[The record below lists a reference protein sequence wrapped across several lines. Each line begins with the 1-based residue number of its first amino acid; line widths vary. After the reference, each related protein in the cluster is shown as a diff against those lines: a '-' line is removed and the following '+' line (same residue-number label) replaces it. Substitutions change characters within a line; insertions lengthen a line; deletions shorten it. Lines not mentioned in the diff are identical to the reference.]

1 MKENTLLSYAK
12 GITNLPSEFLS
23 PDGSLSECVNLE
35 VKNEQ
40 LVPMEMPTSLPVKLA
55 SDELLLMVHKT
66 KSGIKNYVT
75 RKSGRMYFRKAEDGN
90 LFGLS
95 VETGEITSIQ
105 YLGNTIIAYDSNSP
119 HYILYKDGEY
129 KYLGTKIPEI
139 GLSFN
144 LVGKMVMT
152 AEEDIVEVN
161 VPSKSNR
168 HDPDLDDEDNQTSL
182 TNQVIPIVNKFIA
195 EESEGQGKFLFPFL
209 VRYAYQLYDGTYIMQ
224 SSPALMLPSTT
235 MAPICGYRAYQDPRP
250 PFKTFAAGVTSY
262 LSYRMDGNGS
272 NIKDWSDIVSNI
284 SVFVTPPIRTYDQNG
299 SIKSFSYTTKNTP
312 SSTSKFYGNLEGLG
326 YNRYSIHGNFNL
338 ADSYYSSY
346 CFWDLPQRDI
356 AEVYKDISNASNF
369 YKYTAI
375 SLSDASSGS
384 WVTLY
389 PEQIGVNPVSGIET
403 QERLP
408 DDYMTHDILLPKSS
422 FVYNGRLNISN
433 IERHLFEG
441 YSALALTQAGID
453 GESDGHYIVYT
464 FIKTS
469 EGTTV
474 VKAPYGNQT
483 FEMYGHYL
491 FYPDTDAY
499 RMVIH
504 DTINGRYAD
513 VLLSTHSGLN
523 GAVYFNGFNDLPF
536 KVGTPEVAATDT
548 AKDYMPNK
556 LFTSE
561 VNNPFR
567 FPLEGI
573 YTIGTEEIIGMSA
586 VTRPI
591 SQGQFGEYPLMA
603 FCTDGN
609 YALRVDSEGYYAAI
623 SPIQEDVVLGPDKIT
638 PLENS
643 VVIITK
649 KGIMLTSGNEMTLL
663 TERMNG
669 KAFDNGTLP
678 DVKIGEYTSLVEK
691 ALDVSGFKPFVEGA
705 RMAFDYASNRLLI
718 YNVDKPYSYL
728 YNFDND
734 TMTKFVPDSKIV
746 TAVIDYP
753 DYIVQDATGQLYS
766 LYNKEDVN
774 TLATRMRGLAITKS
788 LKLGHALSLKSIV
801 QVKNM
806 GTRTSNDSFVKYMLF
821 GSNDDITY
829 VRVGSLKGKPYKYYR
844 LALYTYLLPKESF
857 SGTAVVLEER
867 RNHKLR

>member
-1 MKENTLLSYAK
+1 MKESVVLSYGR
-12 GITNLPSEFLS
+12 GITHLPSEALS
-23 PDGSLSECVNLE
+23 PDGSLAECVNLE
-35 VKNEQ
+35 VKNEE
-40 LVPMEMPTSLPVKLA
+40 LVPMEMPTPLPVKLD

-75 RKSGRMYFRKAEDGN
+75 RKSGRMYFRKSEDGT

-95 VETGEITSIQ
+95 VETGDIVSIQ

-129 KYLGTKIPEI
+129 KYLGTKIPEV

-144 LVGKMVMT
+144 LVGEMVMT

-168 HDPDLDDEDNQTSL
+168 LDPDLDDEDNQTSL

-195 EESEGQGKFLFPFL
+195 EESEEQGKFIFPFL

-224 SSPALMLPSTT
+224 SSPVLMLPSTT
-235 MAPICGYRAYQDPRP
+235 MAPICGYRAYQDHRP
-250 PFKTFAAGVTSY
+250 PFKTFVAGITSY
-262 LSYRMDGNGS
+262 LNYYVDGNGKG
-272 NIKDWSDIVSNI
+272 IEDWSDIVSNI
-284 SVFVTPPIRTYDQNG
+284 SVFVTTPIRTYDQDG
-299 SIKSFSYTTKNTP
+299 IIKSFSYTTKDSP
-312 SSTSKFYGNLEGLG
+312 SANSRFYGNLEGLG
-326 YNRYSIHGNFNL
+326 YKKHSICDNFNL
-338 ADSYYSSY
+338 AESFYSSY
-346 CFWDLPQRDI
+346 VFWDLPQRDM
-356 AEVYKDISNASNF
+356 ADVYADITSAAIF
-369 YKYTAI
+369 YKYT
-375 SLSDASSGS
+375 SLGLEEVTSWSGR
-384 WVTLY
+384 TLF
-389 PEQIGVNPVSGIET
+389 PKEVGVNPVAGIEI
-403 QERLP
+403 QESLP
-408 DDYMTHDILLPKSS
+408 DDYMTHDIILPKSS

-441 YSALALTQAGID
+441 YSAMALSQPGYD
-453 GESDGHYIVYT
+453 GETKGQYIVYT
-464 FIKTS
+464 YIKTS
-469 EGTTV
+469 DGTAI
-474 VKAPYGNQT
+474 VKAPYGNYT
-483 FEMYGHYL
+483 FHMYGHYL

-504 DTINGRYAD
+504 DTMNGRYAD
-513 VLLSTHSGLN
+513 VLLSPHSGLN

-536 KVGTPEVAATDT
+536 NAGTPEVAATDT

-678 DVKIGEYTSLVEK
+678 DVKIGEYTALVEK

-753 DYIVQDATGQLYS
+753 DYIVQNATGQLYS